1 MRYKDFRIVIE
12 RTSNEDPNSW
22 SNRDLG
28 SVLDYINLNNAAF
41 DRDYDLPSDDPIAIL
56 GLVGDPKLGL
66 MKKWQEF
73 AGEPT
78 DKDTRVKKTQT
89 KMQVDSAAYYDT
101 QSKDLVQNATLVND
115 KIAAFIDDGG
125 LVHESIHRGLAMI
138 RDLRKQGL
146 QLSNEANQW
155 LDNEE
160 LYIVDR
166 VQASVDHCMI
176 RSIIHGDGAKHC
188 EVFYKQDPQAQ
199 EFFNRRWRS
208 SFNDRYV
215 DLTPSRADTRF
226 IQGEPVLGKDREPEE
241 PITDFAEQMRFYF
254 VTLYNDISAATG
266 KFLKTPRFTSPVRPK
281 LRPGT
286 ANDITASTIEG
297 DPSVQ
302 QWLASVAT
310 MLARG
315 SIQDTTQTRAQL
327 EKDVQTLATRHAEPD
342 FLNFLFQP
350 AQVVD
355 RIFQGSATVYSITG
369 KIATNTR
376 PQQSQAG
383 QLELYIRSVRDQL
396 KTGTVL
402 DSNTVKNR
410 ISNLTSQPVDNNR
423 LNVFVDQ
430 LINSNG
436 DLNDS
441 MLQQG
446 IAYLLAR

>member
-1 MRYKDFRIVIE
+1 MRYKEIVIE

-115 KIAAFIDDGG
+115 RIAAFVDDAG

-138 RDLRKQGL
+138 RDLRSQGL
-146 QLSNEANQW
+146 QLSNEADQW
-155 LDNEE
+155 LDNEAI
-160 LYIVDR
+160 YNTDG

-176 RSIIHGDGAKHC
+176 RSIMHGDGAKHC

-199 EFFNRRWRS
+199 KFFNRKWRA

-215 DLTPSRADTRF
+215 DLTPGRSDTRF
-226 IQGEPVLGKDREPEE
+226 KQGDAVLGKDRQPEE
-241 PITDFAEQMRFYF
+241 PITDFGEQMRFYF
-254 VTLYNDISAATG
+254 VTLYNDIARATG
-266 KFLKTPRFTSPVRPK
+266 RFLKTPRFTSPVRPK
-281 LRPGT
+281 LRPGS
-286 ANDITASTIEG
+286 AGAITGTTIKG
-297 DPSVQ
+297 TPSVEE
-302 QWLASVAT
+302 WLKSVAN

-315 SIQDTTQTRAQL
+315 SLEDTAQTRAQL
-327 EKDVQTLATRHAEPD
+327 ERDVQTLAKRHAEPD
-342 FLNFLFQP
+342 FLKYNLEP
-350 AQVVD
+350 ARVVD
-355 RIFQGSATVYSITG
+355 RIFQGSASVYSITG
-369 KIATNTR
+369 KIGTNSR

-383 QLELYIRSVRDQL
+383 KLELYIRSVRDKL

-402 DSNTVKNR
+402 DSNTLKSR
-410 ISNLTSQPVDNNR
+410 ISGLTTQPVDNNR
-423 LNVFVDQ
+423 LRVFVDQ
-430 LINSNG
+430 LISSKGN
-436 DLNDS
+436 LNDS
-441 MLQQG
+441 MIRQG
-446 IAYLLAR
+446 IAYLLTK

>member
-1 MRYKDFRIVIE
+1 MRYKEIVIE

-28 SVLDYINLNNAAF
+28 SVLDYINLNNAAY
-41 DRDYDLPSDDPIAIL
+41 DNDYDLPSDDPIAIL

-73 AGEPT
+73 ADEPT
-78 DKDTRVKKTQT
+78 DKDTQVKKTQT

-115 KIAAFIDDGG
+115 KIAAFIDDAG

-160 LYIVDR
+160 LYNTDG

-176 RSIIHGDGAKHC
+176 RSIMHGDGAKHC

-215 DLTPSRADTRF
+215 DLTPGSADTRF
-226 IQGEPVLGKDREPEE
+226 NQDNSFVLGKDREPEE

-254 VTLYNDISAATG
+254 VTLYNDIGAATG
-266 KFLKTPRFTSPVRPK
+266 KFLKTPRLTSPRPRA
-281 LRPGT
+281 RPGT
-286 ANDITASTIEG
+286 AN
-297 DPSVQ
+297 P
-302 QWLASVAT
+302 
-310 MLARG
+310 
-315 SIQDTTQTRAQL
+315 
-327 EKDVQTLATRHAEPD
+327 
-342 FLNFLFQP
+342 N
-350 AQVVD
+350 
-355 RIFQGSATVYSITG
+355 ATVGTQAASP
-369 KIATNTR
+369 KPA
-376 PQQSQAG
+376 PAQQSQAG

-402 DSNTVKNR
+402 DSNTVKSR
-410 ISNLTSQPVDNNR
+410 ISNLTTQPVDDNR

-430 LINSNG
+430 LISSNG

-441 MLQQG
+441 MIRKG
-446 IAYLLAR
+446 ISYLLQLQ